1 MGDENKLSG
10 VETFAFFEDPD
21 AIDLFAKIDFQLK
34 DGLHFQDREHQHQF
48 FLFIKKHEQSLNL
61 FYQKYYGV
69 NLNYGGEGS
78 DRYYFLDFNPSDRGE
93 IDGDHRYFLKP
104 EYVIIGFMIYKIIYI
119 DRNFDLTSIKK
130 LQSTILTDYEELRD
144 DIYRLLA
151 KLRRSNATSL
161 ATTKVGDIVLDAL
174 KEFKKLGWVIMD
186 EDFFDVMPSFTRL
199 NKVYSDYINN
209 FEELVKSQ
217 A

>member
-1 MGDENKLSG
+1 
-10 VETFAFFEDPD
+10 
-21 AIDLFAKIDFQLK
+21 
-34 DGLHFQDREHQHQF
+34 
-48 FLFIKKHEQSLNL
+48 
-61 FYQKYYGV
+61 
-69 NLNYGGEGS
+69 
-78 DRYYFLDFNPSDRGE
+78 
-93 IDGDHRYFLKP
+93 
-104 EYVIIGFMIYKIIYI
+104 MIYKIIYI

-144 DIYRLLA
+144 YIYRLLA